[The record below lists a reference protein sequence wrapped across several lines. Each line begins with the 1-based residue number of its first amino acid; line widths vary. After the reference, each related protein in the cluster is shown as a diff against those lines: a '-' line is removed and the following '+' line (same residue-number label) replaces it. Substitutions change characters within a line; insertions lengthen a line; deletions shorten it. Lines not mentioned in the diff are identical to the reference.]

1 MRQAFDSYLREIGV
15 QPLLSREEEVE
26 LARRIREGDEAARA
40 RLVTANLRFVV
51 SVAKRYNGKGVPL
64 SDLVNE
70 GNVGLIRAAERFDGT
85 KGVRFISYA
94 VFWIRQAILQA
105 IDRAVP
111 RPLDGAAL
119 RWVSLDAP
127 LGEESGGRLADVV
140 ATAAEDPGALI
151 ERHALRDAVDSSLTC
166 LPSREARVLRLY
178 FGLDGDA
185 PATLEKIGSELG
197 VSRERVRQIKDRAL
211 ARLRAGARR
220 RQLEGF
226 HG

>member
-140 ATAAEDPGALI
+140 ATAAEDPGALS

-185 PATLEKIGSELG
+185 PATLDKIGSELG

-211 ARLRAGARR
+211 ARLRAGSRR